1 MLKNEES
8 GDRSRAGQEI
18 VSGRG
23 TKELETALDRRES
36 ETPGGNRK

>member
-1 MLKNEES
+1 MRRS
-8 GDRSRAGQEI
+8 QPGDRTGAGQEI

-23 TKELETALDRRES
+23 TKELETALDTRES